1 MPRGSGDIGRRR
13 HPLLAAASFLLVA
26 GLVSAGPASA
36 HTFTK
41 TDGNDSPGKL
51 DIRTAS
57 VGHVNNNVVH
67 TVRTF
72 EGWTP
77 KSLGNDSFVVVEI
90 DKNFDNDFEQCAF
103 IFFAGG
109 RLRGSLTNCSQTF
122 IRNLQVSKPSKAVA
136 NITVPTANT
145 GKAYRWV
152 VFSFWKGLPARCSE
166 LCFDA
171 APNRPPPVLHDLTRP
186 VVTMDTAVI
195 DVWEDSDTTSFAFPF
210 TTSDVHTGVESWTIQ
225 KRPLGDSAW
234 TDVLTG
240 TGGGS
245 KAPLIDGLEGER
257 ANYRVVATDK
267 QENRGAGPMRE
278 VDVPLDQDS
287 PSFLGSYPGSTPVVQ
302 NSIDAFGGSF
312 VELDAGETFAY
323 DASFT
328 VGGPTDC
335 KFVLIGPR
343 TGTWSV
349 DIEINNV
356 FHSTITS
363 DGTGGH
369 REVLYSDGV
378 CDTSIE
384 FTVMTGAGFGVDAV
398 VI

>member
-1 MPRGSGDIGRRR
+1 MSRRSRARGTSKG
-13 HPLLAAASFLLVA
+13 PLFAALAILLVS
-26 GLVSAGPASA
+26 GLLSANPSAA

-41 TDGNDSPGKL
+41 NDGDDSPSRL
-51 DIRTAS
+51 DIRSAS
-57 VGHVNNNVVH
+57 VEHRGNSVVH
-67 TVRTF
+67 SVRTY
-72 EGWTP
+72 EGWTV
-77 KSLGNDSFVVVEI
+77 KSLGKDSFLVVEI

-109 RLRGSLTNCSQTF
+109 RLRGSLTNCGQTF
-122 IRNLQVSKPSKAVA
+122 LRRLPVSKPSKATARVT
-136 NITVPTANT
+136 IPTAIT
-145 GKAYRWV
+145 GTAYRWV
-152 VFSFWKGLPARCSE
+152 VFSFWTGPPARCSD

-171 APNRPPPVLHDLTRP
+171 APNRPPPILHDLTRP
-186 VVTMDTAVI
+186 EVTMDTSVI
-195 DVWEDSDTTSFAFPF
+195 DVWEDSDTTTFAFPF
-210 TTSDVHTGVESWTIQ
+210 TTSDVPAGVESWTIQ

-234 TDVLTG
+234 IEVLSG

-245 KAPLIDGLEGER
+245 EAPSIDGVEGER

-267 QENRGAGPMRE
+267 QGNRGVGPMRQ
-278 VDVPLDQDS
+278 VNVPLDQDS
-287 PSFLGSYPGSTPVVQ
+287 PSFSGSYPGSTPVVQ

-369 REVLYSDGV
+369 REVLSSDGV